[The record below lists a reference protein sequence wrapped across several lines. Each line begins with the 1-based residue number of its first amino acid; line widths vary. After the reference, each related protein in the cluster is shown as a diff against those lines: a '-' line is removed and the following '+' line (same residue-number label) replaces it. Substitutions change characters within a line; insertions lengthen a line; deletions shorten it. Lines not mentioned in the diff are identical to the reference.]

1 MLDYTAPS
9 SILGKP
15 SNADLALGL
24 ATAPVLFAW
33 TDYPELGQMI
43 KRKFEN
49 TGDVERA
56 REIVAA
62 SDGLEKTKD
71 LAAQYCSKAMDA
83 LQVFPE
89 CDARGALEMIAR
101 DVLTRKK

>member
-9 SILGKP
+9 TILGKP

-33 TDYPELGQMI
+33 HDYPELGPMI

-49 TGDVERA
+49 PGDVERVNINYSLING
-56 REIVAA
+56 RHE
-62 SDGLEKTKD
+62 SWL
-71 LAAQYCSKAMDA
+71 QRRMD
-83 LQVFPE
+83 
-89 CDARGALEMIAR
+89 
-101 DVLTRKK
+101 

>member
-9 SILGKP
+9 TILGKP

-33 TDYPELGQMI
+33 HDYPELGPMI

-49 TGDVERA
+49 PGDVERVNINDSLVNCR
-56 REIVAA
+56 RE
-62 SDGLEKTKD
+62 SWL
-71 LAAQYCSKAMDA
+71 QCRMD
-83 LQVFPE
+83 
-89 CDARGALEMIAR
+89 
-101 DVLTRKK
+101 

>member
-1 MLDYTAPS
+1 MLDYTAHS

-33 TDYPELGQMI
+33 TDYPELGPMI

-49 TGDVERA
+49 TGDVER
-56 REIVAA
+56 VP
-62 SDGLEKTKD
+62 LEG
-71 LAAQYCSKAMDA
+71 C
-83 LQVFPE
+83 
-89 CDARGALEMIAR
+89 
-101 DVLTRKK
+101 